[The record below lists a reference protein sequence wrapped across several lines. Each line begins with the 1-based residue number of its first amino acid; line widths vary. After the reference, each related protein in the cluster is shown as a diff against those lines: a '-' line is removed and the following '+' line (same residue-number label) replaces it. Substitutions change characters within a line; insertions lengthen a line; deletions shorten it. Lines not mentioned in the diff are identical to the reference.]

1 MQSQYYQRRRSQ
13 GRIPKAAVG
22 GENRE
27 KPPRQ
32 TTQSHGARE
41 EKGRTFP
48 RELRREGPHREEAC
62 IPREEVRIPREEVR
76 IPREEV
82 CIPREEVRIPRE
94 EVCIP
99 RAEGEDTSPK
109 REACGREENSRK
121 PSPSGKTPS
130 PPIPPFL
137 KFPTRREEKSYKQQG
152 QLPLTPF
159 LQGFFPKDTGG
170 DLLALLIL
178 LLLLSEGREDAK
190 ETILTL
196 TIFLFL

>member
-32 TTQSHGARE
+32 TTQSHGPRE

-48 RELRREGPHREEAC
+48 RDLRREGPHREEAC

-82 CIPREEVRIPRE
+82 CIPREEVCIPRE
-94 EVCIP
+94 
-99 RAEGEDTSPK
+99 EGEDTSSK

-121 PSPSGKTPS
+121 PSPSGKTAS

-137 KFPTRREEKSYKQQG
+137 KFPPRREEKSYKQQG

-159 LQGFFPKDTGG
+159 LQGLFPKDTGG

>member
-13 GRIPKAAVG
+13 GRIPKVAVG

-32 TTQSHGARE
+32 TTQSHGAGE

-62 IPREEVRIPREEVR
+62 ILRE
-76 IPREEV
+76 
-82 CIPREEVRIPRE
+82 
-94 EVCIP
+94 
-99 RAEGEDTSPK
+99 EGEDTSPK

-121 PSPSGKTPS
+121 PSPSGKKPS

-137 KFPTRREEKSYKQQG
+137 KLPTRREEKSYKQQG
-152 QLPLTPF
+152 QLPLTSF
-159 LQGFFPKDTGG
+159 LQGFSPKDTGG

>member
-32 TTQSHGARE
+32 TTQSHCSRE

-48 RELRREGPHREEAC
+48 RDLRREGPHREEA
-62 IPREEVRIPREEVR
+62 R

-82 CIPREEVRIPRE
+82 CIPREE
-94 EVCIP
+94 
-99 RAEGEDTSPK
+99 GEDTSPK
-109 REACGREENSRK
+109 REVCGREENSRK

-137 KFPTRREEKSYKQQG
+137 KFPPRREEKSYKQQG

>member
-32 TTQSHGARE
+32 TTQSHGAGE

-48 RELRREGPHREEAC
+48 RDLRREGPHREEA
-62 IPREEVRIPREEVR
+62 RIPREETC

-82 CIPREEVRIPRE
+82 CIPREE
-94 EVCIP
+94 
-99 RAEGEDTSPK
+99 GEDTSPK
-109 REACGREENSRK
+109 RAAYGREENSRK

-137 KFPTRREEKSYKQQG
+137 KFPPRREEKSYKQQG

>member
-13 GRIPKAAVG
+13 GRIQKAAVG

-32 TTQSHGARE
+32 MTPSHGAGE
-41 EKGRTFP
+41 EKGKTFP
-48 RELRREGPHREEAC
+48 RDLRREGPHREEAC
-62 IPREEVRIPREEVR
+62 IPREEVC

-82 CIPREEVRIPRE
+82 CIPREEGRIPRE
-94 EVCIP
+94 
-99 RAEGEDTSPK
+99 EGEDTSPK

-121 PSPSGKTPS
+121 PSPSGKTAS

-137 KFPTRREEKSYKQQG
+137 KFPPRREEKSYKQQR

>member
-13 GRIPKAAVG
+13 GRIQKAAVG

-32 TTQSHGARE
+32 MTPSHGAGE
-41 EKGRTFP
+41 EKGKTFP
-48 RELRREGPHREEAC
+48 RDLRREGPHREEAC
-62 IPREEVRIPREEVR
+62 IPREEV
-76 IPREEV
+76 
-82 CIPREEVRIPRE
+82 CIPRE
-94 EVCIP
+94 
-99 RAEGEDTSPK
+99 EGEDTSPK

-121 PSPSGKTPS
+121 PSPSGKTAS

-137 KFPTRREEKSYKQQG
+137 KFPPRREEKSYKQQG

>member
-32 TTQSHGARE
+32 TTPSHGARE

-48 RELRREGPHREEAC
+48 RDLRREEPHREEAC
-62 IPREEVRIPREEVR
+62 IPREEVRIPRE
-76 IPREEV
+76 
-82 CIPREEVRIPRE
+82 
-94 EVCIP
+94 
-99 RAEGEDTSPK
+99 EGEDTSPK

-121 PSPSGKTPS
+121 PSPSGKTAS

-137 KFPTRREEKSYKQQG
+137 KLPTRREEKSYKQQG

>member
-27 KPPRQ
+27 KPQRQ
-32 TTQSHGARE
+32 TTQSHGAGE

-48 RELRREGPHREEAC
+48 RDLRREGPHREEAC
-62 IPREEVRIPREEVR
+62 IPRE
-76 IPREEV
+76 
-82 CIPREEVRIPRE
+82 
-94 EVCIP
+94 
-99 RAEGEDTSPK
+99 EGEDTSPK

-137 KFPTRREEKSYKQQG
+137 KLPTRREEKAYKQQG

-170 DLLALLIL
+170 DFLALLIL

>member
-32 TTQSHGARE
+32 TTQSHGPRE

-48 RELRREGPHREEAC
+48 RDLRREGPHREEAC
-62 IPREEVRIPREEVR
+62 IPREEVRIPREEV
-76 IPREEV
+76 
-82 CIPREEVRIPRE
+82 CIPRE
-94 EVCIP
+94 
-99 RAEGEDTSPK
+99 EGEDTSPK

-137 KFPTRREEKSYKQQG
+137 KFPPRREEKSYKQQG